1 MPPKI
6 SVLVIAHYN
15 YEAALFVVV
24 CSPRVGAAPLNPHG
38 SRPKIHSTMAQTSI
52 HFQAVKGGSEEH
64 NKRTKKLDY
73 VHHELSSQNDYWES
87 DTQEA
92 RLAFVTANAKAKT
105 GRKMQAKATP
115 IREAVVVISQE
126 TTMDDLKKLAKRF
139 NDRFGIDVFQ
149 IAIHKDE
156 GYRKGKDGLKLNLHA
171 HLVADWTDHQ
181 SGKSLKLNRND
192 MSEMQ
197 TICAEVLGMERGK
210 SSEKQH
216 LSAIQ
221 YKIAAEEQR
230 AEAIESKTRGLG
242 IIQKNLSNDISDL
255 LVEVKTKSKECDRLA
270 LSAKNMGRILELNT
284 EEAKKKA
291 LINERLSE
299 EGKSLREEKE
309 RLRNDILGLTAQK
322 EEIGNEAESLAD
334 VVQAARSDLFHLN
347 AQKIAV
353 SGEILNLNQERDKA
367 QREAEEA
374 KAQKRAAKAEAA
386 KGLAVG
392 AANKIGNVLGFG
404 KEAKQLKE
412 LPKQLDAAR
421 AEGEKAAVTKILD
434 VARLNFGDKEVTPE
448 MIGKAWRSKWDEAKN
463 ARAETERQVK
473 NATAHAS
480 GLEKILDAF
489 LAIPIIRACVH
500 AIVSFVRQGRRSFS
514 TEDTAILKT
523 ALGGA
528 PDNAAAL
535 RKIAYYHG
543 GAYAQPHLSSFWDR
557 AEMCMQKIARGENQ
571 EQDQDISQGRRW
583 HL

>member
-1 MPPKI
+1 
-6 SVLVIAHYN
+6 
-15 YEAALFVVV
+15 
-24 CSPRVGAAPLNPHG
+24 
-38 SRPKIHSTMAQTSI
+38 MAQTSI

-73 VHHELSSQNDYWES
+73 VHHELSSQNDYWQS

-92 RLAFVTANAKAKT
+92 RLAFVTQNAKAKT

-115 IREAVVVISQE
+115 IREAVVVIE
-126 TTMDDLKKLAKRF
+126 DTTTMDDLKKLAKRF

-156 GYRKGKDGLKLNLHA
+156 GYKKSKDGIKLNLHA
-171 HLVADWTDHQ
+171 HLVADWTDHE

-192 MSEMQ
+192 MAEMQ

-230 AEAIESKTRGLG
+230 AEAIKSKTRGLG

-270 LSAKNMGRILELNT
+270 LSAKNMGRILEYNT

-309 RLRNDILGLTAQK
+309 RLRNDILGLTTQK
-322 EEIGNEAESLAD
+322 EEIGSEAESLAD

-374 KAQKRAAKAEAA
+374 KAQKRTAEAEVA

-392 AANKIGNVLGFG
+392 AAKKLGNVLGFG
-404 KEAKQLKE
+404 SEAKQLKE
-412 LPKQLDAAR
+412 LPQKLEEAR
-421 AEGEKAAVTKILD
+421 TEGEKAAVTKILD

-523 ALGGA
+523 ALGGD

-543 GAYAQPHLSSFWDR
+543 GAYAQPHLSSYWDR

-571 EQDQDISQGRRW
+571 EQDQNISQGRRW

>member
-1 MPPKI
+1 M
-6 SVLVIAHYN
+6 LVIAHYN

-156 GYRKGKDGLKLNLHA
+156 GYRKGKDGLKINLHA

-197 TICAEVLGMERGK
+197 TICAEVLDMERGK

-309 RLRNDILGLTAQK
+309 RLRNDILGLTTQK

-367 QREAEEA
+367 QREAEKA
-374 KAQKRAAKAEAA
+374 KAQKRAAEAEAA

-473 NATAHAS
+473 NATAHTS

-523 ALGGA
+523 ALGGD

-543 GAYAQPHLSSFWDR
+543 GAYAQPHLSSYWDR

>member
-1 MPPKI
+1 
-6 SVLVIAHYN
+6 
-15 YEAALFVVV
+15 
-24 CSPRVGAAPLNPHG
+24 
-38 SRPKIHSTMAQTSI
+38 MAQTSI

-73 VHHELSSQNDYWES
+73 VHHELSSQNDYWQS

-92 RLAFVTANAKAKT
+92 RLAFVTQNAKAKT

-115 IREAVVVISQE
+115 IREAVVVIE
-126 TTMDDLKKLAKRF
+126 DTTTMDDLKKLAKRF

-156 GYRKGKDGLKLNLHA
+156 GYKKSKDGIKLNLHA
-171 HLVADWTDHQ
+171 HLVADWTDHE

-192 MSEMQ
+192 MAEMQ

-230 AEAIESKTRGLG
+230 AEVIKSKTRGLG

-270 LSAKNMGRILELNT
+270 LSAKNMGRILEYNT

-309 RLRNDILGLTAQK
+309 RLRNDILGLTTQK
-322 EEIGNEAESLAD
+322 EEIGSEAESLAD

-374 KAQKRAAKAEAA
+374 KAQKRTAEAEAA

-392 AANKIGNVLGFG
+392 AAKKLGNVLGFG
-404 KEAKQLKE
+404 SEAKQLKE
-412 LPKQLDAAR
+412 LPQKLEEAR
-421 AEGEKAAVTKILD
+421 TEGEKAAVTKILD

-523 ALGGA
+523 ALGGD

-543 GAYAQPHLSSFWDR
+543 GAYAQPHLSSYWDR

-571 EQDQDISQGRRW
+571 EQDQNISQGRRW

>member
-1 MPPKI
+1 
-6 SVLVIAHYN
+6 
-15 YEAALFVVV
+15 
-24 CSPRVGAAPLNPHG
+24 
-38 SRPKIHSTMAQTSI
+38 MAQTSI

-73 VHHELSSQNDYWES
+73 VHHELSSQNDYWQS

-92 RLAFVTANAKAKT
+92 RLAFVTQNAKAKT

-115 IREAVVVISQE
+115 IREAVVVIE
-126 TTMDDLKKLAKRF
+126 DTTTMDDLKKLAKRF

-156 GYRKGKDGLKLNLHA
+156 GYKKSKDGIKLNLHA
-171 HLVADWTDHQ
+171 HLVADWTDHE

-192 MSEMQ
+192 MAEMQ

-270 LSAKNMGRILELNT
+270 LSAKNMGRILEYNT

-309 RLRNDILGLTAQK
+309 RLRNDILGLTTQK
-322 EEIGNEAESLAD
+322 EEIGSEAESLAD

-374 KAQKRAAKAEAA
+374 KAQKRTAEAEAA
-386 KGLAVG
+386 KGLAIG
-392 AANKIGNVLGFG
+392 AAKKLGNVLGFG
-404 KEAKQLKE
+404 SEAKQLKE
-412 LPKQLDAAR
+412 LPQKLEEAR
-421 AEGEKAAVTKILD
+421 TEGEKAAVTKILD

-473 NATAHAS
+473 NATAHTS

-523 ALGGA
+523 ALGGD

-543 GAYAQPHLSSFWDR
+543 GAYAQPHLSSYWDR

-571 EQDQDISQGRRW
+571 EQDQNISQGRRW

>member
-1 MPPKI
+1 
-6 SVLVIAHYN
+6 
-15 YEAALFVVV
+15 
-24 CSPRVGAAPLNPHG
+24 
-38 SRPKIHSTMAQTSI
+38 MAQTSI

-73 VHHELSSQNDYWES
+73 VHHELSSQNDYWQS

-92 RLAFVTANAKAKT
+92 RLAFVTQNAKEKT

-115 IREAVVVISQE
+115 IREAVVVIDDT

-156 GYRKGKDGLKLNLHA
+156 GYKKSKDGIKLNLHA
-171 HLVADWTDHQ
+171 HLVADWTDHE

-192 MSEMQ
+192 MAEMQ

-230 AEAIESKTRGLG
+230 AEVIESKTRGLG

-270 LSAKNMGRILELNT
+270 LSAKNMGRILEYNT

-309 RLRNDILGLTAQK
+309 RLRNDILGLTTQK
-322 EEIGNEAESLAD
+322 EEIGSEAESLAD

-374 KAQKRAAKAEAA
+374 KAQKRTAEAEAA

-392 AANKIGNVLGFG
+392 AAKKLGNVLGFG
-404 KEAKQLKE
+404 SEAKQLKE
-412 LPKQLDAAR
+412 LPQKLEEAR
-421 AEGEKAAVTKILD
+421 TEGEKAAVTKILD

-523 ALGGA
+523 ALGGD

-543 GAYAQPHLSSFWDR
+543 GAYAQPHLSSYWDR

-571 EQDQDISQGRRW
+571 EQDQNISQGRRW

>member
-1 MPPKI
+1 
-6 SVLVIAHYN
+6 
-15 YEAALFVVV
+15 
-24 CSPRVGAAPLNPHG
+24 
-38 SRPKIHSTMAQTSI
+38 MAQTSI
-52 HFQAVKGGSEEH
+52 HFQAIKGGSEEH

-73 VHHELSSQNDYWES
+73 VHHELSSQNDYWQS
-87 DTQEA
+87 DSQEA
-92 RLAFVTANAKAKT
+92 RLAFVTQNAKAKT

-115 IREAVVVISQE
+115 IREAVVVIE
-126 TTMDDLKKLAKRF
+126 DTTTMDDLKKLAKRF

-156 GYRKGKDGLKLNLHA
+156 GYKKSKDGIKLNLHA
-171 HLVADWTDHQ
+171 HLVADWTDHE

-192 MSEMQ
+192 MAEMQ

-230 AEAIESKTRGLG
+230 AEAIKSKTRGLG

-270 LSAKNMGRILELNT
+270 LSAKNMGRILEYNT

-309 RLRNDILGLTAQK
+309 RLRNDILGLTTQK
-322 EEIGNEAESLAD
+322 EEIGSEAESLAD

-374 KAQKRAAKAEAA
+374 KAQKRTAEAEAA

-392 AANKIGNVLGFG
+392 AAKKLGNVLGFG
-404 KEAKQLKE
+404 SEAKQLKE
-412 LPKQLDAAR
+412 LPQKLEEAR
-421 AEGEKAAVTKILD
+421 TEGEKAAVTKILD

-523 ALGGA
+523 ALGGD

-543 GAYAQPHLSSFWDR
+543 GAYAQPHLSSYWDR

-571 EQDQDISQGRRW
+571 EQDQNISQGRRW

>member
-1 MPPKI
+1 
-6 SVLVIAHYN
+6 
-15 YEAALFVVV
+15 
-24 CSPRVGAAPLNPHG
+24 
-38 SRPKIHSTMAQTSI
+38 MAQTSI

-73 VHHELSSQNDYWES
+73 VHHELSSQNDYWQS

-92 RLAFVTANAKAKT
+92 RLAFVTQNAKAKT

-115 IREAVVVISQE
+115 IREAVVVIE
-126 TTMDDLKKLAKRF
+126 DTTTMDDLKKLAKRF

-156 GYRKGKDGLKLNLHA
+156 GYKKSKDGIKLNLHA
-171 HLVADWTDHQ
+171 HLVADWTDHE

-192 MSEMQ
+192 MAEMQ

-230 AEAIESKTRGLG
+230 AEAIKSKTRGLG

-270 LSAKNMGRILELNT
+270 LSAKNMGRILEYNT

-309 RLRNDILGLTAQK
+309 RLKNDILGLTTQK
-322 EEIGNEAESLAD
+322 EEIGSEAESLAD

-374 KAQKRAAKAEAA
+374 KAQKRTAEAEAA

-392 AANKIGNVLGFG
+392 AAKKLGNVLGFG
-404 KEAKQLKE
+404 SEAKQLKE
-412 LPKQLDAAR
+412 LPQKLEEAR
-421 AEGEKAAVTKILD
+421 TEGEKAAVTKILD

-523 ALGGA
+523 ALGGD

-543 GAYAQPHLSSFWDR
+543 GAYAQPHLSSYWDR

-571 EQDQDISQGRRW
+571 EQDQNISQGRRW

>member
-1 MPPKI
+1 
-6 SVLVIAHYN
+6 
-15 YEAALFVVV
+15 
-24 CSPRVGAAPLNPHG
+24 
-38 SRPKIHSTMAQTSI
+38 MAQTSI

-73 VHHELSSQNDYWES
+73 VHHERSSMNEYWES

-92 RLAFVTANAKAKT
+92 RLAFVTQNAKAKT

-115 IREAVVVISQE
+115 IREAVVVIE
-126 TTMDDLKKLAKRF
+126 DTTTIDDLKKLAKRF

-255 LVEVKTKSKECDRLA
+255 LVEVKTKSKECDRLG

-309 RLRNDILGLTAQK
+309 RLRNDILGLTTQK

-392 AANKIGNVLGFG
+392 VANKIGNVLGFG

>member
-1 MPPKI
+1 
-6 SVLVIAHYN
+6 
-15 YEAALFVVV
+15 
-24 CSPRVGAAPLNPHG
+24 
-38 SRPKIHSTMAQTSI
+38 MAQTSI

-73 VHHELSSQNDYWES
+73 VHHELSSQNDYWQS

-92 RLAFVTANAKAKT
+92 RLAFVTQNAKAKT

-115 IREAVVVISQE
+115 IREAVVVIE
-126 TTMDDLKKLAKRF
+126 DTTTMDDLKKLAKRF

-156 GYRKGKDGLKLNLHA
+156 GYKKSKDGIKLNLHA
-171 HLVADWTDHQ
+171 HLVADWTDHE

-192 MSEMQ
+192 MAEMQ

-270 LSAKNMGRILELNT
+270 LSAKNMGRKLEYNT

-309 RLRNDILGLTAQK
+309 RLRNDILGLTTQK
-322 EEIGNEAESLAD
+322 EEIGSEAESLAD

-374 KAQKRAAKAEAA
+374 KAQKRTAEAEAA
-386 KGLAVG
+386 KGLAIG
-392 AANKIGNVLGFG
+392 AAKKLGNVLGFG
-404 KEAKQLKE
+404 SEAKQLKE
-412 LPKQLDAAR
+412 LPQKLEEAR
-421 AEGEKAAVTKILD
+421 TEGEKAAVTKILD

-523 ALGGA
+523 ALGGD

-543 GAYAQPHLSSFWDR
+543 GAYAQPHLSSYWDR

-571 EQDQDISQGRRW
+571 EQDQNISQGRRW

>member
-1 MPPKI
+1 
-6 SVLVIAHYN
+6 
-15 YEAALFVVV
+15 
-24 CSPRVGAAPLNPHG
+24 
-38 SRPKIHSTMAQTSI
+38 MAQTSI

-73 VHHELSSQNDYWES
+73 VHHERSSMNDYWQS
-87 DTQEA
+87 DSQEA

-115 IREAVVVISQE
+115 IREAVVVIE
-126 TTMDDLKKLAKRF
+126 DTTTMDDLKKLAKRF

-171 HLVADWTDHQ
+171 HMVADWTDHQ

-192 MSEMQ
+192 MAEMQ

-230 AEAIESKTRGLG
+230 AEAQTKAIALQSVLGGLA
-242 IIQKNLSNDISDL
+242 IHAAK
-255 LVEVKTKSKECDRLA
+255 VEQ
-270 LSAKNMGRILELNT
+270 
-284 EEAKKKA
+284 EEAEAKCLEA
-291 LINERLSE
+291 LKTNNEQLQQLEDIKQEQRETAKEVEKLRSESVRLSQ
-299 EGKSLREEKE
+299 EGKSLEETKKS
-309 RLRNDILGLTAQK
+309 LTSDILALTAKK
-322 EEIGNEAESLAD
+322 EEVGSEAESLAD
-334 VVQAARSDLFHLN
+334 VVQAARSDLSHLN

-353 SGEILNLNQERDKA
+353 SGAILNLNQERDKA
-367 QREAEEA
+367 EAEAERA
-374 KAQKRAAKAEAA
+374 KAQKRAAEAEAA

-392 AANKIGNVLGFG
+392 AAKKLGNVLGFG
-404 KEAKQLKE
+404 AEARQLKE
-412 LPKQLDAAR
+412 LPKQLEAAKE
-421 AEGEKAAVTKILD
+421 EGKKAAVAEILD

-448 MIGKAWRSKWDEAKN
+448 MIGKAWRNKWDESKN

-480 GLEKILDAF
+480 IIEKMLDA
-489 LAIPIIRACVH
+489 LLSLPIIRACVH
-500 AIVSFVRQGRRSFS
+500 AIVAFVRQGSRSFDA
-514 TEDTAILKT
+514 EDTALLRT
-523 ALGGA
+523 ALGGD
-528 PDNAAAL
+528 PSNAKAL
-535 RKIAYYHG
+535 RQIAYYNG
-543 GAYAQPHLSSFWDR
+543 GAYAQPHLSSYWDR
-557 AEMCMQKIARGENQ
+557 AEMCMEKIARGENQ
-571 EQDQDISQGRRW
+571 EQDQNISQGRRW

>member
-1 MPPKI
+1 
-6 SVLVIAHYN
+6 
-15 YEAALFVVV
+15 
-24 CSPRVGAAPLNPHG
+24 
-38 SRPKIHSTMAQTSI
+38 MAQTSI

-73 VHHELSSQNDYWES
+73 VHHELSSQNDYWQS

-92 RLAFVTANAKAKT
+92 RLAFVTQNAKAKT

-115 IREAVVVISQE
+115 IREAVVVIE
-126 TTMDDLKKLAKRF
+126 DTTTMDDLKKLAKRF

-156 GYRKGKDGLKLNLHA
+156 GYKKSKDGIKLNLHA
-171 HLVADWTDHQ
+171 HLVADWTDHE

-192 MSEMQ
+192 MAEMQ

-270 LSAKNMGRILELNT
+270 LSAKNMGRILEYNT

-309 RLRNDILGLTAQK
+309 RLRNDILGLTTQK
-322 EEIGNEAESLAD
+322 EEIGSEAKSLAD

-374 KAQKRAAKAEAA
+374 KAQKRTAEAEAA
-386 KGLAVG
+386 KGLAIG
-392 AANKIGNVLGFG
+392 AAKKLGNVLGFG
-404 KEAKQLKE
+404 SEAKQLKE
-412 LPKQLDAAR
+412 LPQKLEEAR
-421 AEGEKAAVTKILD
+421 TEGEKAAVTKILD

-463 ARAETERQVK
+463 TRAETERQVK

-523 ALGGA
+523 ALGGD

-543 GAYAQPHLSSFWDR
+543 GAYAQPHLSSYWDR

-571 EQDQDISQGRRW
+571 EQDQNISQGRRW

>member
-1 MPPKI
+1 M
-6 SVLVIAHYN
+6 LVIAHYN

-309 RLRNDILGLTAQK
+309 RLRNDILGLTTQK

-374 KAQKRAAKAEAA
+374 KAQKRAAEAEAA

-500 AIVSFVRQGRRSFS
+500 AIVSFVRQGRRSFC

-523 ALGGA
+523 ALGGD

-543 GAYAQPHLSSFWDR
+543 GAYAQPHLSSYWDR

>member
-1 MPPKI
+1 
-6 SVLVIAHYN
+6 
-15 YEAALFVVV
+15 
-24 CSPRVGAAPLNPHG
+24 
-38 SRPKIHSTMAQTSI
+38 MAQTSI

-73 VHHELSSQNDYWES
+73 VHHELSSQNDYWQS

-92 RLAFVTANAKAKT
+92 RLAFVTQNAKAKT

-115 IREAVVVISQE
+115 IREAVVVIE
-126 TTMDDLKKLAKRF
+126 DTTTMDDLKKLAKRF

-156 GYRKGKDGLKLNLHA
+156 GYKKSKDGIKLNLHA
-171 HLVADWTDHQ
+171 HLVADWTDHE

-192 MSEMQ
+192 MAEMQ

-230 AEAIESKTRGLG
+230 AEAIKSKTRGLG

-270 LSAKNMGRILELNT
+270 LSAKNMGRILEYNT

-299 EGKSLREEKE
+299 EGESLREEKE
-309 RLRNDILGLTAQK
+309 RLRNDILGLTTQK
-322 EEIGNEAESLAD
+322 EEIGSEAESLAD

-374 KAQKRAAKAEAA
+374 KAQKRTAEAEAA

-392 AANKIGNVLGFG
+392 AAKKLGNVLGFG
-404 KEAKQLKE
+404 SEAKQLKE
-412 LPKQLDAAR
+412 LPQKLEEAR
-421 AEGEKAAVTKILD
+421 TEGEKAAVTKILD

-523 ALGGA
+523 ALGGD

-543 GAYAQPHLSSFWDR
+543 GAYAQPHLSSYWDR

-571 EQDQDISQGRRW
+571 EQDQNISQGRRW

>member
-1 MPPKI
+1 
-6 SVLVIAHYN
+6 
-15 YEAALFVVV
+15 
-24 CSPRVGAAPLNPHG
+24 
-38 SRPKIHSTMAQTSI
+38 MAQTSI

-73 VHHELSSQNDYWES
+73 VHHELSSQNDYWQS

-92 RLAFVTANAKAKT
+92 RLAFVTQNAKAKT

-115 IREAVVVISQE
+115 IREAVVVIE
-126 TTMDDLKKLAKRF
+126 DTTTMDDLKKLAKRF

-156 GYRKGKDGLKLNLHA
+156 GYKKSKDGIKLNLHA
-171 HLVADWTDHQ
+171 HLVADWTDHE

-192 MSEMQ
+192 MAEMQ

-270 LSAKNMGRILELNT
+270 LSAKNMGRILEYNT

-299 EGKSLREEKE
+299 QGKSLREEKK
-309 RLRNDILGLTAQK
+309 RLRNDILGLTTQK
-322 EEIGNEAESLAD
+322 EEIGSEAESLAD

-374 KAQKRAAKAEAA
+374 KAQKRTAEAEAA
-386 KGLAVG
+386 KGLAIG
-392 AANKIGNVLGFG
+392 AAKKLGNVLGFG
-404 KEAKQLKE
+404 SEAKQLKE
-412 LPKQLDAAR
+412 LPQKLEEAR
-421 AEGEKAAVTKILD
+421 TEGEKAAVTKILD

-448 MIGKAWRSKWDEAKN
+448 MIGKAWRSKWDEAKK

-523 ALGGA
+523 ALGGD

-543 GAYAQPHLSSFWDR
+543 GAYAQPHLSSYWDR

-571 EQDQDISQGRRW
+571 EQDQNISQGRRW

>member
-1 MPPKI
+1 
-6 SVLVIAHYN
+6 
-15 YEAALFVVV
+15 
-24 CSPRVGAAPLNPHG
+24 
-38 SRPKIHSTMAQTSI
+38 MAQTSI

-73 VHHELSSQNDYWES
+73 VHHELSSQNDYWQS

-92 RLAFVTANAKAKT
+92 RLAFVTQNAKAKT

-115 IREAVVVISQE
+115 IREAVVVIE
-126 TTMDDLKKLAKRF
+126 DTTTMDDLKKLAKRF

-156 GYRKGKDGLKLNLHA
+156 GYKKSKDGIKLNLHA
-171 HLVADWTDHQ
+171 HLVADWTDHE

-192 MSEMQ
+192 MAEMQ

-270 LSAKNMGRILELNT
+270 LSAKNMGRILEYNT

-291 LINERLSE
+291 LINEKLSE

-309 RLRNDILGLTAQK
+309 RLRNDILGLTTQK
-322 EEIGNEAESLAD
+322 EEIGSEAESLAD

-374 KAQKRAAKAEAA
+374 KAQKRTAEAEAA
-386 KGLAVG
+386 KGLAIG
-392 AANKIGNVLGFG
+392 AAKKLGNVLGFG
-404 KEAKQLKE
+404 SEAKQLKE
-412 LPKQLDAAR
+412 LPQKLEEAR
-421 AEGEKAAVTKILD
+421 TEGEKAAVTKILD

-523 ALGGA
+523 ALGGD

-543 GAYAQPHLSSFWDR
+543 GAYAQPHLSSYWDR

-571 EQDQDISQGRRW
+571 EQDQNISQGRRW

>member
-1 MPPKI
+1 
-6 SVLVIAHYN
+6 
-15 YEAALFVVV
+15 
-24 CSPRVGAAPLNPHG
+24 
-38 SRPKIHSTMAQTSI
+38 MAQTSI

-73 VHHELSSQNDYWES
+73 VHHELSSQNDYWQS

-92 RLAFVTANAKAKT
+92 RLAFVTQNAKAKT

-115 IREAVVVISQE
+115 IREAVVVIE
-126 TTMDDLKKLAKRF
+126 DTTTMDDLKKLAKRF

-156 GYRKGKDGLKLNLHA
+156 GYKKSKDGIKLNLHA
-171 HLVADWTDHQ
+171 HLVADWTDHE

-192 MSEMQ
+192 MAEMQ

-230 AEAIESKTRGLG
+230 AEAIKSKTRGLG

-270 LSAKNMGRILELNT
+270 LSAKNMGRILEYNT

-309 RLRNDILGLTAQK
+309 RLRNDILGLTTQK
-322 EEIGNEAESLAD
+322 EEIGSEAESLAD

-374 KAQKRAAKAEAA
+374 KAQKRTAEAEAA
-386 KGLAVG
+386 KGLAIG
-392 AANKIGNVLGFG
+392 AAKKLGNVLGFG
-404 KEAKQLKE
+404 SEAKQLKE
-412 LPKQLDAAR
+412 LPQKLEEAR
-421 AEGEKAAVTKILD
+421 TEGEKAAVTKILD

-448 MIGKAWRSKWDEAKN
+448 MIGKTWRSKWDEAKN

-523 ALGGA
+523 ALGGD

-543 GAYAQPHLSSFWDR
+543 GAYAQPHLSSYWDR

-571 EQDQDISQGRRW
+571 EQDQNISQGRRW

>member
-1 MPPKI
+1 
-6 SVLVIAHYN
+6 
-15 YEAALFVVV
+15 
-24 CSPRVGAAPLNPHG
+24 
-38 SRPKIHSTMAQTSI
+38 MAQTSI

-73 VHHELSSQNDYWES
+73 VHHELSSQNDYWQS
-87 DTQEA
+87 DSQEA
-92 RLAFVTANAKAKT
+92 RLAFVTQNAKAKT

-115 IREAVVVISQE
+115 IREAVVVIE
-126 TTMDDLKKLAKRF
+126 DTTTMDDLKKLAKRF

-156 GYRKGKDGLKLNLHA
+156 GYKKSKDGIKLNLHA
-171 HLVADWTDHQ
+171 HLVADWTDHE

-192 MSEMQ
+192 MAEMQ

-230 AEAIESKTRGLG
+230 AEAIKSKTRGLG

-270 LSAKNMGRILELNT
+270 LSAKNMGRILEYNT

-291 LINERLSE
+291 LINEILSE

-309 RLRNDILGLTAQK
+309 RLRNDILGLTTQK
-322 EEIGNEAESLAD
+322 EEIGSEAESLAD

-374 KAQKRAAKAEAA
+374 KAQKRTAEAEAA

-392 AANKIGNVLGFG
+392 AAKKLGNVLGFG
-404 KEAKQLKE
+404 SEAKQLKE
-412 LPKQLDAAR
+412 LPQKLEEAR
-421 AEGEKAAVTKILD
+421 TEGEKAAVTKILD

-523 ALGGA
+523 ALGGD

-543 GAYAQPHLSSFWDR
+543 GAYAQPHLSSYWDR

-571 EQDQDISQGRRW
+571 EQDQNISQGRRW

>member
-1 MPPKI
+1 
-6 SVLVIAHYN
+6 
-15 YEAALFVVV
+15 
-24 CSPRVGAAPLNPHG
+24 
-38 SRPKIHSTMAQTSI
+38 MAQTSI

-156 GYRKGKDGLKLNLHA
+156 GYRKGKDGLKINLHA

-309 RLRNDILGLTAQK
+309 RLRNDILGLTTQK

-367 QREAEEA
+367 QREAEKA
-374 KAQKRAAKAEAA
+374 KAQKRAAEAEAA

-473 NATAHAS
+473 NATAHTS

-523 ALGGA
+523 ALGGD

-543 GAYAQPHLSSFWDR
+543 GAYAQPHLSSYWDR

>member
-1 MPPKI
+1 
-6 SVLVIAHYN
+6 
-15 YEAALFVVV
+15 
-24 CSPRVGAAPLNPHG
+24 
-38 SRPKIHSTMAQTSI
+38 MAQTSI

-73 VHHELSSQNDYWES
+73 VHHELSSQNDYWQS

-92 RLAFVTANAKAKT
+92 RLAFVTQNAKAKT

-115 IREAVVVISQE
+115 IREAVVVIE
-126 TTMDDLKKLAKRF
+126 DTTTMDDLKKLAKRF

-156 GYRKGKDGLKLNLHA
+156 GYKKSKDGIKLNLHA
-171 HLVADWTDHQ
+171 HLVADWTDHE

-192 MSEMQ
+192 MAEMQ

-230 AEAIESKTRGLG
+230 AEAIKSKTRGLG

-270 LSAKNMGRILELNT
+270 LSAKNMGRILEYNT
-284 EEAKKKA
+284 EEAKKKD

-309 RLRNDILGLTAQK
+309 RLRNYILGLTTQK
-322 EEIGNEAESLAD
+322 EEIGSEAESLAD

-374 KAQKRAAKAEAA
+374 KAQKRTAEAEAA

-392 AANKIGNVLGFG
+392 AAKKLGNVLGFG
-404 KEAKQLKE
+404 SEAKQLKE
-412 LPKQLDAAR
+412 LPQKLEEAR
-421 AEGEKAAVTKILD
+421 TEGEKAAVTKILD

-523 ALGGA
+523 ALGGD

-543 GAYAQPHLSSFWDR
+543 GAYAQPHLSSYWDR

-571 EQDQDISQGRRW
+571 EQDQNISQGRRW

>member
-1 MPPKI
+1 
-6 SVLVIAHYN
+6 
-15 YEAALFVVV
+15 
-24 CSPRVGAAPLNPHG
+24 
-38 SRPKIHSTMAQTSI
+38 MAQTSI

-73 VHHELSSQNDYWES
+73 VHHELSSQNDYWQS

-92 RLAFVTANAKAKT
+92 RLAFVTQNAKAKT

-115 IREAVVVISQE
+115 IREAVVVIE
-126 TTMDDLKKLAKRF
+126 DTTTMDDLKKLAKRF

-156 GYRKGKDGLKLNLHA
+156 GYKKSKDGIKLNLHA
-171 HLVADWTDHQ
+171 HLVADWTDHE

-192 MSEMQ
+192 MAEMQ

-270 LSAKNMGRILELNT
+270 LSAKNMGRILEYNT

-291 LINERLSE
+291 HINERLSE

-309 RLRNDILGLTAQK
+309 RLRNDILGLTTQK
-322 EEIGNEAESLAD
+322 EEIGSEAESLAD

-374 KAQKRAAKAEAA
+374 KAQKRTAEAEAA
-386 KGLAVG
+386 KGLAIG
-392 AANKIGNVLGFG
+392 AAKKLGNVLGFG
-404 KEAKQLKE
+404 SEAKQLKE
-412 LPKQLDAAR
+412 LPQKLEEAR
-421 AEGEKAAVTKILD
+421 TEGEKAAVTKILD

-523 ALGGA
+523 ALGGDPA
-528 PDNAAAL
+528 NAAAL

-543 GAYAQPHLSSFWDR
+543 GAYAQPHLSSYWDR

-571 EQDQDISQGRRW
+571 EQDQNISQGRRW

>member
-1 MPPKI
+1 
-6 SVLVIAHYN
+6 
-15 YEAALFVVV
+15 
-24 CSPRVGAAPLNPHG
+24 
-38 SRPKIHSTMAQTSI
+38 MAQTSI

-73 VHHELSSQNDYWES
+73 VHHERSSMNDYWQS
-87 DTQEA
+87 DSQEA

-115 IREAVVVISQE
+115 IREAVVVIE
-126 TTMDDLKKLAKRF
+126 DTTTMDDLKKLAKRF

-255 LVEVKTKSKECDRLA
+255 LVEVKTKSKECDRLT
-270 LSAKNMGRILELNT
+270 LSAKNMGRILEYNT

-322 EEIGNEAESLAD
+322 EEIGSEAESLAD

-374 KAQKRAAKAEAA
+374 KALKRAAEAEAA

-392 AANKIGNVLGFG
+392 AVNKIGNVLGFG
-404 KEAKQLKE
+404 KEAKALKE
-412 LPKQLDAAR
+412 LPAQLDAAK

-434 VARLNFGDKEVTPE
+434 VARLNFGDKEVSPE

-514 TEDTAILKT
+514 TEDTAILRT
-523 ALGGA
+523 ALGGD

-535 RKIAYYHG
+535 RKIAYYNG
-543 GAYAQPHLSSFWDR
+543 GAYAQPHLSSDWDR
-557 AEMCMQKIARGENQ
+557 AERCMEQIARGENQ
-571 EQDQDISQGRRW
+571 EQDLGRSQGRRW

>member
-1 MPPKI
+1 
-6 SVLVIAHYN
+6 
-15 YEAALFVVV
+15 
-24 CSPRVGAAPLNPHG
+24 
-38 SRPKIHSTMAQTSI
+38 MAQTSI

-73 VHHELSSQNDYWES
+73 VHHELSSQNDYWQS

-92 RLAFVTANAKAKT
+92 RLAFVTQNAKAKT

-115 IREAVVVISQE
+115 IREAVVVIE
-126 TTMDDLKKLAKRF
+126 DTTTMDDLKKLAKRF

-156 GYRKGKDGLKLNLHA
+156 GYKKSKDGIKLNLHA
-171 HLVADWTDHQ
+171 HLVADWTDHE

-192 MSEMQ
+192 MAEMQ

-230 AEAIESKTRGLG
+230 AEAIKSKTRGLG

-270 LSAKNMGRILELNT
+270 LSAKNMGRILEYNT

-309 RLRNDILGLTAQK
+309 RLRNDILGLTTQK
-322 EEIGNEAESLAD
+322 EEIGSEAESLAD

-374 KAQKRAAKAEAA
+374 KAQKRTAEAEAA

-392 AANKIGNVLGFG
+392 AAKKLGNVLGFG
-404 KEAKQLKE
+404 SEAKQLKE
-412 LPKQLDAAR
+412 LPQKLEEAR
-421 AEGEKAAVTKILD
+421 TEGEKAAVTKILD

-523 ALGGA
+523 ALGGD
-528 PDNAAAL
+528 PDNTAAL

-543 GAYAQPHLSSFWDR
+543 GAYAQPHLSSYWDR

-571 EQDQDISQGRRW
+571 EQDQNISQGRRW

>member
-1 MPPKI
+1 
-6 SVLVIAHYN
+6 
-15 YEAALFVVV
+15 
-24 CSPRVGAAPLNPHG
+24 
-38 SRPKIHSTMAQTSI
+38 MAQTSI

-73 VHHELSSQNDYWES
+73 VHHELSSQNDYWQS

-92 RLAFVTANAKAKT
+92 RLAFVTQNAKAKT

-115 IREAVVVISQE
+115 IREAVVVIE
-126 TTMDDLKKLAKRF
+126 DTTTMDDLKKLAKRF

-156 GYRKGKDGLKLNLHA
+156 GYKKSKDGIKLNLHA
-171 HLVADWTDHQ
+171 HLVADWTDHE

-192 MSEMQ
+192 MAEMQ

-230 AEAIESKTRGLG
+230 AEAIKSKTRGLG

-255 LVEVKTKSKECDRLA
+255 LVEVKTKSKECNRLA
-270 LSAKNMGRILELNT
+270 LSAKNMGRILEYNT

-309 RLRNDILGLTAQK
+309 RLRNDILGLTTQK
-322 EEIGNEAESLAD
+322 EEIGSEAESLAD

-374 KAQKRAAKAEAA
+374 KAQKRTAEAEAA

-392 AANKIGNVLGFG
+392 AAKKLGNVLGFG
-404 KEAKQLKE
+404 SEAKQLKE
-412 LPKQLDAAR
+412 LPQKLEEAR
-421 AEGEKAAVTKILD
+421 TEGEKAAVTKILD

-523 ALGGA
+523 ALGGD

-543 GAYAQPHLSSFWDR
+543 GAYAQPHLSSYWDR
-557 AEMCMQKIARGENQ
+557 AEMCMQKIAWGENQ
-571 EQDQDISQGRRW
+571 EQDQNISQGRRW

>member
-1 MPPKI
+1 
-6 SVLVIAHYN
+6 
-15 YEAALFVVV
+15 
-24 CSPRVGAAPLNPHG
+24 
-38 SRPKIHSTMAQTSI
+38 MAQTSI

-73 VHHELSSQNDYWES
+73 VHHELSSQNDYWQS

-92 RLAFVTANAKAKT
+92 RLAFVTQNAKAKT

-115 IREAVVVISQE
+115 IREAVVVIE
-126 TTMDDLKKLAKRF
+126 DTTTMDDLKKLAKRF

-156 GYRKGKDGLKLNLHA
+156 GYKKSKDGIKLNLHA
-171 HLVADWTDHQ
+171 HLVADWTDHE

-192 MSEMQ
+192 MAEMQ

-255 LVEVKTKSKECDRLA
+255 LLEVKTKSKECDRLA
-270 LSAKNMGRILELNT
+270 LSAKNMGRILEYNT

-291 LINERLSE
+291 IINERLSE

-309 RLRNDILGLTAQK
+309 RLRNDILGLTTQK
-322 EEIGNEAESLAD
+322 EEIGSEAESLAD

-374 KAQKRAAKAEAA
+374 KAQKRTAEAEAA

-392 AANKIGNVLGFG
+392 AAKKLGNVLGFG
-404 KEAKQLKE
+404 SEAKQLKE
-412 LPKQLDAAR
+412 LPQKLEEAR
-421 AEGEKAAVTKILD
+421 TEGEKAAVTKILD

-523 ALGGA
+523 ALGGD

-543 GAYAQPHLSSFWDR
+543 GAYAQPHLSSYWDR

-571 EQDQDISQGRRW
+571 EQDQNISQGRRW

>member
-1 MPPKI
+1 M
-6 SVLVIAHYN
+6 LVIAHYN

-309 RLRNDILGLTAQK
+309 RLRNDILGLTTQK

>member
-255 LVEVKTKSKECDRLA
+255 LVEVKTKSKECDRLG

-309 RLRNDILGLTAQK
+309 RLRNDILGLTTQK

-392 AANKIGNVLGFG
+392 VANKIGNVLGFG

>member
-1 MPPKI
+1 
-6 SVLVIAHYN
+6 
-15 YEAALFVVV
+15 
-24 CSPRVGAAPLNPHG
+24 
-38 SRPKIHSTMAQTSI
+38 MAQTSI

-73 VHHELSSQNDYWES
+73 VHHELSSQNDYWQS

-92 RLAFVTANAKAKT
+92 RLAFVTQNAKAKT

-115 IREAVVVISQE
+115 IREAVVVIE
-126 TTMDDLKKLAKRF
+126 DTTTMDDLKKLAKRF

-156 GYRKGKDGLKLNLHA
+156 GYKKSKDGIKLNLHA
-171 HLVADWTDHQ
+171 HLVADWTDHE

-192 MSEMQ
+192 MAEMQ

-270 LSAKNMGRILELNT
+270 LSAKNMGRILEYNT

-309 RLRNDILGLTAQK
+309 RLRNDILGLTTQK
-322 EEIGNEAESLAD
+322 EEIGSEAESLAD

-374 KAQKRAAKAEAA
+374 KAQKRTAEAEAA
-386 KGLAVG
+386 KGLAIG
-392 AANKIGNVLGFG
+392 AAKKLGNVLGFG
-404 KEAKQLKE
+404 SEAKQLKE
-412 LPKQLDAAR
+412 LPQKLEEAR
-421 AEGEKAAVTKILD
+421 TEGEKAAVTKILD

-480 GLEKILDAF
+480 GLEKILDTF

-523 ALGGA
+523 ALGGD

-543 GAYAQPHLSSFWDR
+543 GAYAQPHLSSYWDR

-571 EQDQDISQGRRW
+571 EQDQNISQGRRW

>member
-1 MPPKI
+1 
-6 SVLVIAHYN
+6 
-15 YEAALFVVV
+15 
-24 CSPRVGAAPLNPHG
+24 
-38 SRPKIHSTMAQTSI
+38 MAQTSI

-73 VHHELSSQNDYWES
+73 VHHELSSQNDYWQS

-92 RLAFVTANAKAKT
+92 RLAFVTQNAKAKT

-115 IREAVVVISQE
+115 IREAVVVIE
-126 TTMDDLKKLAKRF
+126 DTTTMDDLKKLAKRF

-156 GYRKGKDGLKLNLHA
+156 GYKKSKDGIKLNLHA
-171 HLVADWTDHQ
+171 HLVADWTDHE

-192 MSEMQ
+192 MAEMQ

-270 LSAKNMGRILELNT
+270 LSAKNMGRILEYNT

-309 RLRNDILGLTAQK
+309 RLRNDILGLTTQK
-322 EEIGNEAESLAD
+322 EEIGSEAESLAD

-374 KAQKRAAKAEAA
+374 KAQKRTAEAEAA
-386 KGLAVG
+386 KGLAIG
-392 AANKIGNVLGFG
+392 AAKKLGNVLGFG
-404 KEAKQLKE
+404 SEAKQLKE
-412 LPKQLDAAR
+412 LPQKLEEAR
-421 AEGEKAAVTKILD
+421 TEGEKAAVTKILD

-500 AIVSFVRQGRRSFS
+500 AIVSFVRQGRRSFN

-523 ALGGA
+523 ALGGD

-543 GAYAQPHLSSFWDR
+543 GAYAQPHLSSYWDR

-571 EQDQDISQGRRW
+571 EQDQNISQGRRW

>member
-1 MPPKI
+1 
-6 SVLVIAHYN
+6 
-15 YEAALFVVV
+15 
-24 CSPRVGAAPLNPHG
+24 
-38 SRPKIHSTMAQTSI
+38 MAKQTSI
-52 HFQAVKGGSEEH
+52 NVQPVKGGSEEH

-73 VHHELSSQNDYWES
+73 VHHELSSQNDYWQS

-92 RLAFVTANAKAKT
+92 RLAFVTQNAKAKT

-115 IREAVVVISQE
+115 IREAVVVIE
-126 TTMDDLKKLAKRF
+126 DTTTMDDLKKLAKRF

-156 GYRKGKDGLKLNLHA
+156 GYKKSKDGIKLNLHA
-171 HLVADWTDHQ
+171 HLVADWTDHE

-192 MSEMQ
+192 MAEMQ

-221 YKIAAEEQR
+221 YKIAVEEQR
-230 AEAIESKTRGLG
+230 AEAIKSKTRGLG

-270 LSAKNMGRILELNT
+270 LSAKNMGRILEYNT

-309 RLRNDILGLTAQK
+309 RLRNDILGLTTQK
-322 EEIGNEAESLAD
+322 EEIGSEAESLAD
-334 VVQAARSDLFHLN
+334 VVQAARSALFHLN

-374 KAQKRAAKAEAA
+374 KAQKRTAEAEAA

-392 AANKIGNVLGFG
+392 AAKKLGNVLGFG
-404 KEAKQLKE
+404 SEAKQLKE
-412 LPKQLDAAR
+412 LPQKLEEAR
-421 AEGEKAAVTKILD
+421 TEGEKAAVTKILD

-523 ALGGA
+523 ALGGD

-543 GAYAQPHLSSFWDR
+543 GAYAQPHLSSYWDR

-571 EQDQDISQGRRW
+571 EQDQNISQGRRW

>member
-1 MPPKI
+1 M
-6 SVLVIAHYN
+6 LVIAHYN

-38 SRPKIHSTMAQTSI
+38 SRPKIYSTMAQTSI

-126 TTMDDLKKLAKRF
+126 TTMDDIKELAKRF

-309 RLRNDILGLTAQK
+309 RLRNDILGLTTQK

-412 LPKQLDAAR
+412 LPKQLDTAR

-523 ALGGA
+523 ALGGD

-543 GAYAQPHLSSFWDR
+543 GAYAQPHLSSYWDR

>member
-1 MPPKI
+1 
-6 SVLVIAHYN
+6 
-15 YEAALFVVV
+15 
-24 CSPRVGAAPLNPHG
+24 
-38 SRPKIHSTMAQTSI
+38 MAQTSI

-73 VHHELSSQNDYWES
+73 VHHELSSQNDYWQS

-92 RLAFVTANAKAKT
+92 RLAFVTQNAKAKT

-115 IREAVVVISQE
+115 IREAVVVIE
-126 TTMDDLKKLAKRF
+126 DTTTMDDLKKLAKRF

-156 GYRKGKDGLKLNLHA
+156 GYKKSKDGIKLNLHA
-171 HLVADWTDHQ
+171 HLVADWTDHE

-192 MSEMQ
+192 MAEMQ

-230 AEAIESKTRGLG
+230 AEAIKSKTRGLG

-270 LSAKNMGRILELNT
+270 LSAKNMGRILEYNT

-309 RLRNDILGLTAQK
+309 RLRNDILGLTTQK
-322 EEIGNEAESLAD
+322 EEIGSEAESLAD

-374 KAQKRAAKAEAA
+374 KAQKRTAEAEAA

-392 AANKIGNVLGFG
+392 AAKKLGNVLGFG
-404 KEAKQLKE
+404 SEAKQLKE
-412 LPKQLDAAR
+412 LPQKLEEAR
-421 AEGEKAAVTKILD
+421 TEGEKAAVTKILD

-480 GLEKILDAF
+480 GLEKILDVF

-523 ALGGA
+523 ALGGD

-543 GAYAQPHLSSFWDR
+543 GAYAQPHLSSYWDR

-571 EQDQDISQGRRW
+571 EQDQNISQGRRW

>member
-1 MPPKI
+1 
-6 SVLVIAHYN
+6 
-15 YEAALFVVV
+15 
-24 CSPRVGAAPLNPHG
+24 
-38 SRPKIHSTMAQTSI
+38 MAQTSI

-73 VHHELSSQNDYWES
+73 VHHELSSQNDYWQS

-92 RLAFVTANAKAKT
+92 RLAFVTQNAKAKT

-115 IREAVVVISQE
+115 IREAVVVIE
-126 TTMDDLKKLAKRF
+126 DTTTMDDLKKLAKRF

-156 GYRKGKDGLKLNLHA
+156 GYKKSKDGIKLNLHA
-171 HLVADWTDHQ
+171 HLVADWTDHE

-192 MSEMQ
+192 MAEMQ

-230 AEAIESKTRGLG
+230 AEAIKSKTRGLG

-270 LSAKNMGRILELNT
+270 LSAKNMGRILEYNT

-309 RLRNDILGLTAQK
+309 RLRNDILGLTTQK
-322 EEIGNEAESLAD
+322 EEIGSEAESLAD

-374 KAQKRAAKAEAA
+374 KAQKRTAEAEAA

-392 AANKIGNVLGFG
+392 AAKKLGNVLGFG
-404 KEAKQLKE
+404 SEAKQLKE
-412 LPKQLDAAR
+412 LPQKLEEAR
-421 AEGEKAAVTKILD
+421 TEGEKAAVTKILD

-489 LAIPIIRACVH
+489 WAIPIIRACVH

-523 ALGGA
+523 ALGGD

-543 GAYAQPHLSSFWDR
+543 GAYAQPHLSSYWDR

-571 EQDQDISQGRRW
+571 EQDQNISQGRRW

>member
-1 MPPKI
+1 
-6 SVLVIAHYN
+6 
-15 YEAALFVVV
+15 
-24 CSPRVGAAPLNPHG
+24 
-38 SRPKIHSTMAQTSI
+38 MAQTSI

-73 VHHELSSQNDYWES
+73 VHHELSSQNDYWQS

-92 RLAFVTANAKAKT
+92 RLAFVTQNAKAKT

-115 IREAVVVISQE
+115 IREAVVVIE
-126 TTMDDLKKLAKRF
+126 DTTTMDDLKKLAKRF

-156 GYRKGKDGLKLNLHA
+156 GYKKSKDGIKLNLHA
-171 HLVADWTDHQ
+171 HLVADWTDHE

-192 MSEMQ
+192 MVEMQ
-197 TICAEVLGMERGK
+197 TICAEVLCMERGK

-230 AEAIESKTRGLG
+230 AEAIKSKTRGLG

-270 LSAKNMGRILELNT
+270 LSAKNMGRILEYNT

-309 RLRNDILGLTAQK
+309 RLRNDILGLTTQK
-322 EEIGNEAESLAD
+322 EEIGSEAESLAD

-374 KAQKRAAKAEAA
+374 KAQKRTAEAEAA

-392 AANKIGNVLGFG
+392 AAKKLGNVLGFG
-404 KEAKQLKE
+404 SEAKQLKE
-412 LPKQLDAAR
+412 LPQKLEEAR
-421 AEGEKAAVTKILD
+421 TEGEKAAVTKILD

-523 ALGGA
+523 ALGGD

-543 GAYAQPHLSSFWDR
+543 GAYAQPHLSSYWDR

-571 EQDQDISQGRRW
+571 EQDQNISQGRRW

>member
-1 MPPKI
+1 M
-6 SVLVIAHYN
+6 LVIAHYN

-291 LINERLSE
+291 IINERLSE

-309 RLRNDILGLTAQK
+309 RLRNDILGLTTQK

-412 LPKQLDAAR
+412 LPKQLDTAR

-523 ALGGA
+523 ALGGD

-543 GAYAQPHLSSFWDR
+543 GAYAQPHLSSYWDR

>member
-1 MPPKI
+1 
-6 SVLVIAHYN
+6 
-15 YEAALFVVV
+15 
-24 CSPRVGAAPLNPHG
+24 
-38 SRPKIHSTMAQTSI
+38 MAQTSI

-192 MSEMQ
+192 MSEIQ

-309 RLRNDILGLTAQK
+309 RLRNDILGLTTQK

-334 VVQAARSDLFHLN
+334 VVQATRSDLFHLN

-412 LPKQLDAAR
+412 LPKQLDTAR

-523 ALGGA
+523 ALDGD

-543 GAYAQPHLSSFWDR
+543 GAYAQPHLSSYWDR

>member
-1 MPPKI
+1 
-6 SVLVIAHYN
+6 
-15 YEAALFVVV
+15 
-24 CSPRVGAAPLNPHG
+24 
-38 SRPKIHSTMAQTSI
+38 MAQTSI

-73 VHHELSSQNDYWES
+73 VHHELSSQNDYWQS

-92 RLAFVTANAKAKT
+92 RLAFVTQNAKAKT

-115 IREAVVVISQE
+115 IREAVVVIE
-126 TTMDDLKKLAKRF
+126 DTTTMNDLKKLAKRF

-156 GYRKGKDGLKLNLHA
+156 GYKKSKDGIKLNLHA
-171 HLVADWTDHQ
+171 HLVADWTDHE

-192 MSEMQ
+192 MAEMQ

-270 LSAKNMGRILELNT
+270 LSAKNMGRILEYNT

-309 RLRNDILGLTAQK
+309 RLRNDILGLTTQK
-322 EEIGNEAESLAD
+322 EEIGSEAESLAD

-374 KAQKRAAKAEAA
+374 KAQKRTAEAEAA

-392 AANKIGNVLGFG
+392 AAKKLGNVLGFG
-404 KEAKQLKE
+404 SEAKQLKE
-412 LPKQLDAAR
+412 LPQKLEEAR
-421 AEGEKAAVTKILD
+421 TEGEKAAVTKILD

-523 ALGGA
+523 ALGGD

-543 GAYAQPHLSSFWDR
+543 GAYAQPHLSSYWDR

-571 EQDQDISQGRRW
+571 EQDQNISQGRRW

>member
-1 MPPKI
+1 
-6 SVLVIAHYN
+6 
-15 YEAALFVVV
+15 
-24 CSPRVGAAPLNPHG
+24 
-38 SRPKIHSTMAQTSI
+38 MAQTSI

-73 VHHELSSQNDYWES
+73 VHHELSSQNDYWQS
-87 DTQEA
+87 NTQEA
-92 RLAFVTANAKAKT
+92 RLAFVTQNAKAKT

-115 IREAVVVISQE
+115 IREAVVVIE
-126 TTMDDLKKLAKRF
+126 DTTTMDDLKKLAKRF

-156 GYRKGKDGLKLNLHA
+156 GYKKSKDGIKLNLHA
-171 HLVADWTDHQ
+171 HLVADWTDHE

-192 MSEMQ
+192 MAEMQ

-270 LSAKNMGRILELNT
+270 LSAKNMGRILEYNT

-309 RLRNDILGLTAQK
+309 RLRNDILGLTTQK
-322 EEIGNEAESLAD
+322 EEIGSEAESLAD

-374 KAQKRAAKAEAA
+374 KAQKRTAEAEAA
-386 KGLAVG
+386 KGLAIG
-392 AANKIGNVLGFG
+392 AAKKLGNVLGFG
-404 KEAKQLKE
+404 SEAKQLKE
-412 LPKQLDAAR
+412 LPQKLEEAR
-421 AEGEKAAVTKILD
+421 TEGEKAAVTKILD

-523 ALGGA
+523 ALGGD

-543 GAYAQPHLSSFWDR
+543 GAYAQPHLSSYWDR

-571 EQDQDISQGRRW
+571 EQDQNISQGRRW